1 MKHLSARGPVLPF
14 VNVRSCTASAR
25 RGKGCPPGA
34 HAVAVG
40 AAHRLHCAA
49 RSGVAPLNSLR
60 SLRSLRSNRRGE
72 SVDEARAARAP
83 TPALRCSSPPK
94 SRPAGSPCREV
105 HGYCCSR
112 QTPPRWLQRRAR
124 AGRSAPRRR
133 REAQGSWP
141 RAQRASRTVSS
152 RLFERRERSE
162 RSELSDV
169 AMRPSIA
176 GESQLRC
183 DRRGEALR
191 PARARLCRTYRGIQR
206 GQSKAAS
213 GRLRTPKTTAAF
225 HPSRKALSA
234 MDH

>member
-1 MKHLSARGPVLPF
+1 MKLRCLLGSLSPD
-14 VNVRSCTASAR
+14 RSGTASAR
-25 RGKGCPPGA
+25 RGKGSPPGA
-34 HAVAVG
+34 HAVAV
-40 AAHRLHCAA
+40 AAARRLHCAA

-72 SVDEARAARAP
+72 SVDEARAAHAP

-94 SRPAGSPCREV
+94 SPPPGSACREV
-105 HGYCCSR
+105 HGYGCSN
-112 QTPPRWLQRRAR
+112 QTPPTCLQRRAR

-141 RAQRASRTVSS
+141 RAQRASMTDSS

-169 AMRPSIA
+169 ATRPSIA
-176 GESQLRC
+176 GKSVRSA

-191 PARARLCRTYRGIQR
+191 PARARLCRAERCMRTRM
-206 GQSKAAS
+206 SKFGAGVTAHS
-213 GRLRTPKTTAAF
+213 ITLRPPMRPAGG
-225 HPSRKALSA
+225 ALL
-234 MDH
+234 DH